1 MVIVGYCEITGE
13 EEIGA
18 VGPFGNG
25 HVCKQVWTNMR
36 RSAKMEYQLVTYAM
50 AVYDVSLLLL
60 RSRAQVRR
68 RHSTG
73 GKFGGNAGCPRGT
86 SPSNT
91 PQTSLCGF
99 SPRLAYPQGLD
110 RCLSTRQTHWPSSEL
125 CAVLSEVSNCGAR
138 TAPSHLMHR
147 ASPQGI
153 QQCSTHPGR
162 YQWCSFPLWPTC

>member
-1 MVIVGYCEITGE
+1 MRFYFFAFRKTETAFCVLQSALSRWYRLQQEVCTYGGEI
-13 EEIGA
+13 
-18 VGPFGNG
+18 
-25 HVCKQVWTNMR
+25 R
-36 RSAKMEYQLVTYAM
+36 LVAQSRTAG
-50 AVYDVSLLLL
+50 LLLL
-60 RSRAQVRR
+60 RGRAQVRR

-73 GKFGGNAGCPRGT
+73 EKSGENAGCPNRRVT
-86 SPSNT
+86 RQHPSDK
-91 PQTSLCGF
+91 SCGF
-99 SPRLAYPQGLD
+99 SPGLAYPKGLD

-162 YQWCSFPLWPTC
+162 YQWCSFPL